1 MSTLSN
7 MRWCRMAH
15 IVGRGMGWASLGLL
29 ASDCLFWCVCG
40 GGGEGGCVYLC
51 VYVFCLYIRFLALN
65 KKTRVAR
72 RLHLLFLIF
81 FLLDV
86 PLISY

>member
-1 MSTLSN
+1 MSTLSKKE
-7 MRWCRMAH
+7 WMAH
-15 IVGRGMGWASLGLL
+15 MVGRGMGWASLGLL
-29 ASDCLFWCVCG
+29 ASDCLFWCVCVG

-81 FLLDV
+81 FFLLDV